1 MLLCRIKNVLLIKK
15 ILKKFPLS
23 GINSYIKMEKYKV
36 TKKNALSVLF
46 IESSLLYKNIY
57 KYIYRWSKMLYKN
70 DVKPV

>member
-36 TKKNALSVLF
+36 TKKNAWSVLF

-57 KYIYRWSKMLYKN
+57 KYIYR
-70 DVKPV
+70 